1 MELAGLFFAFILASA
16 IAVSMIA
23 ASFLFGPKIKNSLK
37 NSPFECG
44 MPPAQKPAV
53 YLSNNFYKAALLLIV
68 FDIEAVLL
76 YPWAV
81 SFKSLGTGAFYSG
94 FIFIAVLSAALFYA
108 VKRGFLKW
116 D

>member
-1 MELAGLFFAFILASA
+1 MEFAGLIFTFILAFG
-16 IAVSMIA
+16 IAVSMIL

-44 MPPAQKPAV
+44 MPPAQNPAV
-53 YLSNNFYKAALLLIV
+53 YLSNNFYKVALLLIV

-81 SFKSLGTGAFYSG
+81 SFKILNSVAFYSG
-94 FIFIAVLSAALFYA
+94 MIFIAVLSVALLYA
-108 VKRGFLKW
+108 LKRGFLRW